1 LELRVYRQM
10 WARIKQ
16 FWTEQKT
23 IRVTDDIGAAKF
35 MQVNEPQ
42 VQEVQGIVMGPDGQ
56 PQIGMQ
62 QVVTGVKNRP
72 AEMDMDII
80 IDTTADTANVQQEQ
94 YTELVKLAQVYGPQ
108 EVPFDDILE
117 ASNLPQ
123 KRKIIEKRKSR
134 QEEQAQ
140 QQPPVDPRIEADVKL
155 KAANAA
161 LSQARAEAQELR
173 NRLEAIGAAH
183 MIDAIPDIDNNLVAQ
198 AG

>member
-1 LELRVYRQM
+1 
-10 WARIKQ
+10 
-16 FWTEQKT
+16 
-23 IRVTDDIGAAKF
+23 
-35 MQVNEPQ
+35 
-42 VQEVQGIVMGPDGQ
+42 
-56 PQIGMQ
+56 MQ

-134 QEEQAQ
+134 IEEQKGQ
-140 QQPPVDPRIEADVKL
+140 HPPVDPRIEADVKL
-155 KAANAA
+155 KDANAA

-183 MIDAIPDIDNNLVAQ
+183 MIDAIPDIDNGLVAA